1 MQSGDTELQQD
12 CNFFGKK
19 NDWQKRKDE
28 KNSVIR
34 GGMRLQMA
42 VPMVVAQLPLF
53 RRGLEKVAMAG
64 GLEKQK
70 NPIEAD
76 GCEGHKSK
84 NHWRGRPDSACPTEG
99 RQNQGKEGQT

>member
-34 GGMRLQMA
+34 GGMRLQVG
-42 VPMVVAQLPLF
+42 VPMALDAPRLARAVGAPPHAADDLAARTAGIRELAPGVTRDQATDALVTALF
-53 RRGLEKVAMAG
+53 
-64 GLEKQK
+64 
-70 NPIEAD
+70 
-76 GCEGHKSK
+76 
-84 NHWRGRPDSACPTEG
+84 
-99 RQNQGKEGQT
+99 